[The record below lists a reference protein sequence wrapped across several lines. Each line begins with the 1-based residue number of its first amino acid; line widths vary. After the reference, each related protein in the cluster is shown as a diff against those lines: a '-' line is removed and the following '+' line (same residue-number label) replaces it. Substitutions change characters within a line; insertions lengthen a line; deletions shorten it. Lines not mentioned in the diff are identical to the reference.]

1 MAPLEVA
8 STGVARMDA
17 HLKILNGPSA
27 GQTVPISGKL
37 IVGREED
44 CHLRPASEFV
54 SRHHCVLLLDEFT
67 LRIRDLGSK
76 NGTFVNSRRVGKSE
90 KILFDGDMVSIGE
103 LICQIN
109 LTSGATRLKRG
120 IPEEQ
125 PAAFPP
131 VFERTRGLDGDTVQ
145 TEAPSA
151 ASPEPPA
158 ASPLSH
164 PQRAPENHTGP

>member
-1 MAPLEVA
+1 
-8 STGVARMDA
+8 MDA

-76 NGTFVNSRRVGKSE
+76 NGTFVNSRRVGRAE
-90 KILFDGDMVSIGE
+90 KILFDGDMVSVGE
-103 LICQIN
+103 LICQIS

-145 TEAPSA
+145 TEGPSA

-158 ASPLSH
+158 SPPLPHPS
-164 PQRAPENHTGP
+164 PQRESDCNS

>member
-1 MAPLEVA
+1 
-8 STGVARMDA
+8 MDA

-37 IVGREED
+37 IVGREAD

-109 LTSGATRLKRG
+109 LAVGANRLRRD
-120 IPEEQ
+120 PEEQ

-131 VFERTRGLDGDTVQ
+131 VFERTRVLDGDTVQ
-145 TEAPSA
+145 TEGPSA
-151 ASPEPPA
+151 ASPEQPA
-158 ASPLSH
+158 APPLSH
-164 PQRAPENHTGP
+164 PQRGS

>member
-1 MAPLEVA
+1 
-8 STGVARMDA
+8 MDA
-17 HLKILNGPSA
+17 HLKILNGPSS

-76 NGTFVNSRRVGKSE
+76 NGTFVNSRRVGKAE
-90 KILFDGDMVSIGE
+90 TILFDGDMVSVGE

-109 LTSGATRLKRG
+109 LTGANCVRA

-145 TEAPSA
+145 TEGPSA

-158 ASPLSH
+158 APPLSH
-164 PQRAPENHTGP
+164 PRPQRGSDCNS